1 MRKGEEEA
9 SFPPGFME
17 PGFTNA
23 FFVVWS
29 GQLCLK
35 QKEEREEDDGERGT
49 KWKSKLSG
57 GCSRNS

>member
-1 MRKGEEEA
+1 MLIDKTSILSQNLGHYQKIMRKGEEEA

-29 GQLCLK
+29 GLLC
-35 QKEEREEDDGERGT
+35 
-49 KWKSKLSG
+49 
-57 GCSRNS
+57 

>member
-29 GQLCLK
+29 GLLCLK

-49 KWKSKLSG
+49 K
-57 GCSRNS
+57 